1 MLVNEGIGAADGIVW
16 ISQGEVETGVIE
28 VGFSLLDVYGGFKIL
43 NETTDIGKIVEPLKN
58 NKGCNGIRDGAF
70 DTRMCTLVLFISTCN

>member
-1 MLVNEGIGAADGIVW
+1 MYGLYDSGYTFNDIFTAKVNKTSNAKVYSGISHSKMLPYAD
-16 ISQGEVETGVIE
+16 EFIE

-58 NKGCNGIRDGAF
+58 NEGWINF
-70 DTRMCTLVLFISTCN
+70 YF